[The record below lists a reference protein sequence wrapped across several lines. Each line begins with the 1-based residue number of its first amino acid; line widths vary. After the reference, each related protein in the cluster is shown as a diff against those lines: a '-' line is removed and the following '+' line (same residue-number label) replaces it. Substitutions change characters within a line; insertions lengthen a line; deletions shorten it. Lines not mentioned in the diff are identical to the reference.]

1 VNPDDTLHEALTL
14 MIENRVSALPVIDGR
29 RHTVGVLS
37 SSDVLELAQELGSEL
52 DTLNEVEGL
61 IHHLLTEKL
70 SESGLQTQKVQ
81 ELMTDNVI
89 SVTTEDTLVHAAAEM
104 VRSRVHRLMVVDNEK
119 RLLGIVST
127 MDILAAFADGAPG

>member
-1 VNPDDTLHEALTL
+1 
-14 MIENRVSALPVIDGR
+14 
-29 RHTVGVLS
+29 
-37 SSDVLELAQELGSEL
+37 
-52 DTLNEVEGL
+52 
-61 IHHLLTEKL
+61 LTEKL